1 MPFSITE
8 DADYLTASFSGIV
21 TAGDVLGL
29 AAAAWGIEKSRELIP
44 HRITDLSGVEN
55 MDVDFTVILRAAEN
69 RKNKTFANPFKS
81 AFVAPRDHQL
91 GFVRMFQTLNDH
103 PQIEI
108 RIFRDRPSA
117 EAWLAEK

>member
-1 MPFSITE
+1 MPFSIKE
-8 DADYLTASFSGIV
+8 EADFITAYLTGVV

-29 AAAAWGIEKSRELIP
+29 AAAAWEIEKSRKLIP

-69 RKNKTFANPFKS
+69 RRSKVFPNSFKS
-81 AFVAPRDHQL
+81 AFIAPRDQQL

-103 PQIEI
+103 PQIDI
-108 RIFRDRPSA
+108 RIFRDMASA
-117 EAWLAEK
+117 EAWIYEQ